1 MKAPSFTSPSFWESQ
16 TWLNADCIIVGAG
29 IVGLNAAL
37 ALHTAQPNKRILV
50 LERGALP
57 VGASTK
63 NAGFACFGSLSEI
76 AVDLES
82 LTENEVVDLIR
93 MRWNGLQLLRKNL
106 GDEAIGL
113 EELGSYEVFTQAQE
127 AFFQRSCAIMEQFNT
142 HLKAITGI
150 EHVYSIADEKV
161 KDFQFQG
168 VKHLIFNRAEGQ
180 INSGLMMHNLLELVR
195 SKGITV
201 LNGLELLSWK
211 EEADHIR
218 IQTDQLGELMCQ
230 QLLICTNGF
239 AAQLLPELDVQP
251 GRAQVL
257 ITRPIE
263 HLPFKGCFHMDEGYY
278 YFRNVGNRVLFGGG
292 RNLDK
297 QGETTY
303 SHETSERIQASLE
316 SYLREVILP
325 ETHFEIEQRWAGTLG
340 LGNTR
345 LPIVKAI
352 SSRVFCAVRMGGMG
366 VAIGSLVGQE
376 AAALMK
382 Q

>member
-1 MKAPSFTSPSFWESQ
+1 MKAPSFTAPSFWESQ

-37 ALHTAQPNKRILV
+37 ALHTTQPNKRILV

-76 AVDLES
+76 AVDLDT

-106 GDEAIGL
+106 GDTAIGL
-113 EELGSYEVFTQAQE
+113 EELGSYEVFTDAQE
-127 AFFQRSCAIMEQFNT
+127 ELFQRSCAIMEQFNF

-150 EHVYSIADEKV
+150 DEVFSIRDEKIN
-161 KDFQFQG
+161 DFQFKG

-180 INSGLMMHNLLELVR
+180 INSGLMMQNLLELVR

-211 EEADHIR
+211 EETDHIR
-218 IQTDQLGELMCQ
+218 IQTDQLGELDCQ

-239 AAQLLPELDVQP
+239 AAQLLPEQDVQP

-257 ITRPIE
+257 ITRPIDQ
-263 HLPFKGCFHMDEGYY
+263 LPFKGCFHMDEGYY

-303 SHETSERIQASLE
+303 SHEISDRIQASLE
-316 SYLREVILP
+316 SYLRAVILP
-325 ETHFEIEQRWAGTLG
+325 NTPFEIEQRWAGTLG

-352 SSRVFCAVRMGGMG
+352 TSRVFCAVRMGGMG

-376 AAALMK
+376 AAALM
-382 Q
+382 QE

>member
-1 MKAPSFTSPSFWESQ
+1 MKAPSFTAPSFWESQ

-76 AVDLES
+76 AVDLDT

-106 GDEAIGL
+106 GDAGIGL
-113 EELGSYEVFTQAQE
+113 EELGSYEVFTDAQE
-127 AFFQRSCAIMEQFNT
+127 ELFQRSCAIMEQFNT
-142 HLKAITGI
+142 HLKKIMGI
-150 EHVYSIADEKV
+150 DEVFSIRDEKINE
-161 KDFQFQG
+161 FQFKG

-180 INSGLMMHNLLELVR
+180 INSGLMMQNLLELVR

-211 EEADHIR
+211 EETDHLR
-218 IQTDQLGELMCQ
+218 IQTDQLGELDCQ

-257 ITRPIE
+257 ITRPIDQ
-263 HLPFKGCFHMDEGYY
+263 LPFKGCFHMDEGYY

-325 ETHFEIEQRWAGTLG
+325 NTPFEIEQRWAGTLG

-352 SSRVFCAVRMGGMG
+352 TSRVFCAVRMGGMG

-376 AAALMK
+376 AATLM
-382 Q
+382 QQ

>member
-1 MKAPSFTSPSFWESQ
+1 MKAPSFTAPSFWESQ

-76 AVDLES
+76 AVDLDT

-106 GDEAIGL
+106 GDAGIGL
-113 EELGSYEVFTQAQE
+113 EELGSYEVFTDAQE
-127 AFFQRSCAIMEQFNT
+127 ELFQRSCAIMEQFNT
-142 HLKAITGI
+142 HLKKITGI
-150 EHVYSIADEKV
+150 DEVFSIRDEKINE
-161 KDFQFQG
+161 FQFKG

-180 INSGLMMHNLLELVR
+180 INSGLMMQNLLELVR

-211 EEADHIR
+211 EETDHLR
-218 IQTDQLGELMCQ
+218 IQTDQLGELDCQ

-257 ITRPIE
+257 ITRPIDQ
-263 HLPFKGCFHMDEGYY
+263 LPFKGCFHMDEGYY

-325 ETHFEIEQRWAGTLG
+325 NTPFEIEQRWAGTLG

-352 SSRVFCAVRMGGMG
+352 TSRVFCAVRMGGMG

-376 AAALMK
+376 AATLM
-382 Q
+382 QQ